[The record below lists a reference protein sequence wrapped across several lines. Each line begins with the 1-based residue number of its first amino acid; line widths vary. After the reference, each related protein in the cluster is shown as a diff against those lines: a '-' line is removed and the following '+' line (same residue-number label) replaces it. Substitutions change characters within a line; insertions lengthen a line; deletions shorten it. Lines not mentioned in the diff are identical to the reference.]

1 MKKILS
7 IVTVLVLL
15 CACALAES
23 DYTYYP
29 ELEDF
34 VGIWATQDMM
44 LEIVHMDD
52 DPNLLNC
59 IISQYK
65 EDNAGVRWIY
75 DSCSYDDVGKA
86 LASFE
91 IGTKFDFAE
100 DEFGQLLTSEPVYYD
115 DGAAAFAINEDGTLT
130 WTDFKEAPG
139 ENEIVFEK
147 VDTEAPVGPE
157 DAFEGI
163 WGCGRASMTIESL
176 DDVIYVTVMW
186 GNSASESARWEYVC
200 DYDVENDCLVS
211 RPDGVLAY
219 VTFGEDGEIAAE
231 EQVYDNGEAVFRI
244 DDEGFL
250 IWEDKVENAAEDMRF
265 EKVTEP
271 EGAAE

>member
-7 IVTVLVLL
+7 ILTVLVLL

-23 DYTYYP
+23 ASAANP
-29 ELEDF
+29 ETEAF
-34 VGIWATQDMM
+34 VGTWAVDDMI
-44 LEIVHMDD
+44 LEIVPMDD
-52 DPNLLNC
+52 DPSLLNC

-75 DSCSYDDVGKA
+75 DACSYDDVGKA
-86 LASFE
+86 LTSRE
-91 IGTKFDFAE
+91 IGAKFDFVN
-100 DEFGQLLTSEPVYYD
+100 DEFGELLTSEPVYYE
-115 DGAAAFAINEDGTLT
+115 DGAASFAINDDGTLT

-163 WGCGRASMTIESL
+163 WGCGRATMTIESL

-186 GNSASESARWEYVC
+186 GNSASESARWEYAC
-200 DYDVENDCLVS
+200 DYDAENDCLVS
-211 RPDGVLAY
+211 QPDGVLAY

-265 EKVTEP
+265 EKVVMP
-271 EGAAE
+271 EDSVE